1 MGKLTQMFGDK
12 DPYPMKI
19 CTIEVVDNQARRKV
33 KTFTGASRNRRSLQ
47 RKRTS
52 LHLSKPK
59 IGDSNG
65 ALGFRGSAGSA
76 YCSKLNGFTR
86 PKFKPKTVAMNS
98 DSGISESFD
107 VIDLEFNGEEIMS
120 ISHIIF
126 KDKGKDDSKVKLL
139 PQ

>member
-47 RKRTS
+47 RKRSS

-59 IGDSNG
+59 IGDSKG
-65 ALGFRGSAGSA
+65 APGHRGSAGPA
-76 YCSKLNGFTR
+76 YCSKSNVFT
-86 PKFKPKTVAMNS
+86 KPKSKPNAVAMNS

-139 PQ
+139 PR